1 MALISVRN
9 RFESF
14 MEQRYPDLSLQ
25 VKGNIGASMKA
36 QLGIGLNENCTVK
49 MLLTVIQQFS

>member
-25 VKGNIGASMKA
+25 VKGNIGAF
-36 QLGIGLNENCTVK
+36 NEGSTWH
-49 MLLTVIQQFS
+49 QD